1 MHKKRD
7 KMNYKE
13 EYERHGKKFQEAF
26 EYQQKQRNKSF
37 FQWLKDF
44 FFKGGKK

>member
-1 MHKKRD
+1 
-7 KMNYKE
+7 MNYKE
-13 EYERHGKKFQEAF
+13 EYERHLKDFQEVI
-26 EYQQKQRNKSF
+26 EYQQRLRNKSF